1 MHLLLAYSFSSCSF
15 FLSAMAEEG
24 DYDTVCTDTGQNA
37 AGDEDT
43 EYQTLCRDKVQ
54 RTHTTS
60 PAGGEESAY
69 DNLCRDKQKKPTPTK
84 AEKNAAAVS
93 AGPDAVYSALTTR
106 KGNLYDFPPDN
117 DANESKD
124 TYSMI
129 NLSQGKKEV
138 VQTPVA
144 ESTVVSVKTDKSKCG
159 SSERLITILVAVML
173 VLAAIMVACFAAIF
187 LEIAKLKEKP
197 AEISTVA
204 TVTDSSA
211 AQLMDLQ
218 QLNHTFLDLNE
229 RVVNMMNQIA
239 AFNETISKL
248 VDSKITTNQN
258 LRNRL
263 SNLNESI
270 TEQIA
275 VNRNFTDELSRL
287 DHQGANNSA
296 RLVEAS
302 QGLLD
307 LEQRVD
313 AQNFVNFQ
321 DERLRLNDTVASI
334 LSNLTDECVLSTCY
348 SSCADVPSSS
358 PSGYYWVR
366 ASNGSAVRVYCDMTL
381 SCGNITGGWMRVAE
395 LDMTDTRQQCPDD
408 FVQKDEESI
417 RQCRIPGNTCYSVY
431 YTTADVSYSRV
442 CGRITAY
449 QVGTTNAFLHYYKNE
464 GTINST
470 YVDGVSLTHGNSRQ
484 HIWTFAAAL
493 DKNRINNLNSK
504 CPCVETSNIHPP
516 PFVGDDY
523 FCDTGS
529 MSKPRNDDFLTEPL
543 WDGTDCL
550 CCDNPPWF
558 YKQLPQPTTDD
569 IEMRVCKDTSYE
581 NIAITEIE
589 IYIRQGSEV
598 C

>member
-1 MHLLLAYSFSSCSF
+1 
-15 FLSAMAEEG
+15 MAEEG
-24 DYDTVCTDTGQNA
+24 DYDTVCTDTGQNN

-43 EYQTLCRDKVQ
+43 EYNVLCRDKVQ
-54 RTHTTS
+54 RTHTTT

-69 DNLCRDKQKKPTPTK
+69 DNLHRDKQKKPTPTK

-106 KGNLYDFPPDN
+106 KENFYEFPPDN
-117 DANESKD
+117 DADECKD

-129 NLSQGKKEV
+129 NLSRGKKEA

-144 ESTVVSVKTDKSKCG
+144 ESTVVSVKADKSKCG
-159 SSERLITILVAVML
+159 RSERLITILVAVML
-173 VLAAIMVACFAAIF
+173 VLAAIMVACFAAVF
-187 LEIAKLKEKP
+187 LEIAKLQEKP
-197 AEISTVA
+197 AEMSTVT

-229 RVVNMMNQIA
+229 RVMNMMNQIA
-239 AFNETISKL
+239 AFNETISEL
-248 VDSKITTNQN
+248 ANSEITANQN

-275 VNRNFTDELSRL
+275 VNQNFTDELSRL
-287 DHQGANNSA
+287 DHQGINNSA
-296 RLVEAS
+296 RLDEVS
-302 QGLLD
+302 QNLID

-313 AQNFVNFQ
+313 DQNFVHFQ

-348 SSCADVPSSS
+348 SSCADLPSCF
-358 PSGYYWVR
+358 PSGYYWVW

-381 SCGNITGGWMRVAE
+381 SCGGVAGGWMRVAE
-395 LDMTDTRQQCPDD
+395 LNMTDTSQQCPGGL
-408 FVQKDEESI
+408 EEKNDRHIRRCETMNGDCSSI
-417 RQCRIPGNTCYSVY
+417 THSIQNICYSK
-431 YTTADVSYSRV
+431 V

-449 QVGTTNAFLHYYKNE
+449 QVGTTNAFRRYYENT
-464 GTINST
+464 GTTTISST
-470 YVDGVSLTHGNSRQ
+470 YVDGVSLTHGSQRE
-484 HIWTFAAAL
+484 HIWTLAAAL
-493 DKNRINNLNSK
+493 DRGSGKDDNKNI
-504 CPCVETSNIHPP
+504 CPCQNDMAPP
-516 PFVGDDY
+516 QFVGEDY
-523 FCDTGS
+523 FCDAGNEEFMTGETGLQT
-529 MSKPRNDDFLTEPL
+529 DPL

-569 IEMRVCKDTSYE
+569 IEMRVCTARDAPPGETENNE
-581 NIAITEIE
+581 NIGIQEIE
-589 IYIRQGSEV
+589 IYVQ
-598 C
+598 